1 MLDVDFATEELA
13 GGTGGRG
20 PDGGGGPVGGG
31 GPDGG
36 GGTVH
41 FGGGGGPRDLL
52 FCRMKTFLI
61 IPGSFAF

>member
-1 MLDVDFATEELA
+1 MVDVDFATEELA
-13 GGTGGRG
+13 VATGG
-20 PDGGGGPVGGG
+20 PDGGGGP
-31 GPDGG
+31 DSG